1 MTIVLRHQD
10 EAIEKSTDE
19 LEMEIQREVIVDPS
33 RISSRR
39 EVIVRND

>member
-1 MTIVLRHQD
+1 
-10 EAIEKSTDE
+10 
-19 LEMEIQREVIVDPS
+19 MEIQREVTVDPT